1 MSTFRQAKAYAR
13 RAAKLTGIS
22 AIVEETPNNFISIST
37 EKHIN
42 TVLHANR
49 DAVKMIITYKFE
61 EIDTNPHTYGYNE
74 FYKEHN
80 VDTSQD
86 VINYPYELIDL
97 MDNL

>member
-13 RAAKLTGIS
+13 RAAKATGIS

-49 DAVKMIITYKFE
+49 DAVKMIIT
-61 EIDTNPHTYGYNE
+61 HTITEKSDGPTLYRIIE
-74 FYKEHN
+74 SYKEHN

-97 MDNL
+97 IDNL